1 MTLPDTTLDTTLPA
15 TTTTTAWQALSA
27 AAADPHAHAP
37 LGRSSHSAN
46 VVGDC
51 LYVFG
56 GENVPRVPI
65 DACLHVL
72 DLKAKVWTVVEPTAE
87 APTPRVGHSTAV
99 IGDKIYLF
107 GGRSGAEQAPLDDFY
122 SFDTAA
128 RKWTRIINHAGTGSV
143 LPAARSYFSM
153 ASSADHIYLFG
164 GCPASG
170 GRSNDLYRYDP
181 RTRIW
186 EHLASHPAIVP
197 RGGAG
202 LAVLR
207 GKVYLHGGYDGQH
220 ERDDL
225 WAYDIASGKWENLDV
240 PAGAAKPAARSVH
253 GLAALN
259 TRGGGGV
266 IVCLLGERGPSP
278 GGHVGAGSYFGDAW
292 LFAPPPPSPP
302 PTADSSRRQSGIV
315 WHETHPHAASPE
327 DRPSPRGWFPVAV
340 WGDDKLIVHGGFT
353 GETRDNGVYIFSL

>member
-1 MTLPDTTLDTTLPA
+1 MTVPDTTLPA
-15 TTTTTAWQALSA
+15 TTAWHALAA
-27 AAADPHAHAP
+27 AAADPHAP

-56 GENVPRVPI
+56 GENAPRVPI

-72 DLKAKVWTVVEPTAE
+72 DLNAKVWTVVEPTAE

-122 SFDTAA
+122 SFDTVA
-128 RKWTRIINHAGTGSV
+128 RKWTRIDQTAATAAGTGTGTGNAAP
-143 LPAARSYFSM
+143 PAARSYFSM

-181 RTRIW
+181 RTRTW
-186 EHLASHPAIVP
+186 EQLASHPAIVP

-225 WAYDIASGKWENLDV
+225 WAYDIASGKWEDLDV
-240 PAGAAKPAARSVH
+240 PAGAAAAAKPAARSVH

-259 TRGGGGV
+259 TRGGV
-266 IVCLLGERGPSP
+266 VVCLLGERGPSP

-292 LFAPPPPSPP
+292 LFAPPPSPA
-302 PTADSSRRQSGIV
+302 ADSSRQSGIV

-340 WGDDKLIVHGGFT
+340 WGDDKLVVHGGFT